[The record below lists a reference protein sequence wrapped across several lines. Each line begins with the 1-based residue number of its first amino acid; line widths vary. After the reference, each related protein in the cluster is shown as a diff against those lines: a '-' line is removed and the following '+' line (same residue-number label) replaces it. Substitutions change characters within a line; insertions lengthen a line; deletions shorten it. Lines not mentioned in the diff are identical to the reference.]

1 MVDLIRRRLI
11 DEALNYDKH
20 INAAVFDIEKKQVA
34 KYTENLL
41 PTEGV
46 LSNAELMTNLG
57 AALNA
62 FILLLEKKQAELS
75 ACSRAQTD
83 ARQFTRAVTDTR
95 QGPGGDP
102 GYNAAISFATG
113 SRVSTP
119 AGPLVDSVRKAL
131 PYASE
136 LARGLSG
143 EAPRC
148 SWIRG

>member
-62 FILLLEKKQAELS
+62 FILLLEKK
-75 ACSRAQTD
+75 RADLIHLRARTD
-83 ARQFTRAVTDTR
+83 AREYLQSVTDLAKV
-95 QGPGGDP
+95 QEVIQ

-113 SRVSTP
+113 SKASTP
-119 AGPLVDSVRKAL
+119 AGPRSEEHTSDSSHEFVSRMPSSA
-131 PYASE
+131 
-136 LARGLSG
+136 
-143 EAPRC
+143 
-148 SWIRG
+148 